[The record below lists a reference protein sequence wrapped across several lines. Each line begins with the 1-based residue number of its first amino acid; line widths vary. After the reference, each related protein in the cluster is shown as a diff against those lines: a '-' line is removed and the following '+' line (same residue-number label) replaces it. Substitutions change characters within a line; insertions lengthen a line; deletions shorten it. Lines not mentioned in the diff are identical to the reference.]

1 MDKYVK
7 IWDVPKGKRWE
18 HYWNY
23 YKVHTIVGA
32 FVLILLIMLI
42 KDVFFQEKPD
52 LVVTVASTRYFT
64 TESNEELSK
73 VLSGY
78 ARDYNGN
85 RHKFVDNYQVTMST
99 EANADKLIAQFQ
111 NTDAAVFLLD
121 QDIYDY
127 LRSDEEDDLYADM
140 IDVIGDEAAPFV
152 SEDGKRIY
160 LKELPAFQDND
171 KIQALPDLFFVI
183 RSESNLNRKNK
194 PEVSLAYQN
203 SIDFLKNLISN
214 NMETEA

>member
-78 ARDYNGN
+78 ARDYNGCPN
-85 RHKFVDNYQVTMST
+85 
-99 EANADKLIAQFQ
+99 
-111 NTDAAVFLLD
+111 
-121 QDIYDY
+121 
-127 LRSDEEDDLYADM
+127 
-140 IDVIGDEAAPFV
+140 
-152 SEDGKRIY
+152 
-160 LKELPAFQDND
+160 
-171 KIQALPDLFFVI
+171 
-183 RSESNLNRKNK
+183 
-194 PEVSLAYQN
+194 
-203 SIDFLKNLISN
+203 
-214 NMETEA
+214 